1 MTLFQLTNINAM
13 HDNSLL
19 TIVSFMILASAI
31 WVVIAWNP
39 VISIL
44 NLIVLF
50 GMVSFY
56 LIGLS
61 IMSLLYILI
70 YIGAIAILFLFILS
84 LLNVQYSELTSVSTM
99 RDWPFI
105 FSLLSLLM
113 GYYYFNKNLISL
125 YPFLLNQWSL
135 NLNFF
140 NLNLSLTYLTTWV
153 NFFPINHLS
162 LIGTLL
168 YSKHAIFILAF
179 ILLLS
184 IIGAITITLYR
195 KTK

>member
-1 MTLFQLTNINAM
+1 ML
-13 HDNSLL
+13 DNSLL

-31 WVVIAWNP
+31 WVVIPWNP

-50 GMVSFY
+50 GMVSFYLY

-105 FSLLSLLM
+105 FIFSLLSLLS

-140 NLNLSLTYLTTWV
+140 NLNFSLTYLTTWV

-168 YSKHAIFILAF
+168 YSKHAIFLFILAF

-184 IIGAITITLYR
+184 IIGAIIITFCLS
-195 KTK
+195 KN